1 MAGATIEIKVQDAE
15 IRGMLQQLLARLG
28 NLTPLMRDI
37 GEILVERSMQS
48 FATGTAPDGKP
59 WKPSWRVG
67 ADGRPP
73 LRTGGQT
80 LILNEILKGSI
91 HVRPG
96 KDQVK
101 VGTPVKYAAVHQFGA
116 AKGSFG
122 TVRAN
127 VKAHSRKTKKHGVQ
141 QVRAHTRRTALPWGD
156 IPARPFLGVNQRD
169 WNDIRSSI
177 MRFIVSQ

>member
-1 MAGATIEIKVQDAE
+1 MAGATIEIKVQDAA
-15 IRGMLQQLLARLG
+15 IQGMIQQLLARLG
-28 NLTPLMRDI
+28 DLTPLMRDI
-37 GEILVERSMQS
+37 GEIIQERSMQS
-48 FATGTAPDGKP
+48 FATGTAPDGSR
-59 WKPSWRVG
+59 WKPSWR
-67 ADGRPP
+67 AK
-73 LRTGGQT
+73 RTGGQT
-80 LILNEILKGSI
+80 LILDEILKGSI

-96 KDQVK
+96 KDQDK

-116 AKGSFG
+116 ARGSFG

-141 QVRAHTRRTALPWGD
+141 QVRAHTRRMQLPWGD

-177 MRFIVSQ
+177 MRYIVSR